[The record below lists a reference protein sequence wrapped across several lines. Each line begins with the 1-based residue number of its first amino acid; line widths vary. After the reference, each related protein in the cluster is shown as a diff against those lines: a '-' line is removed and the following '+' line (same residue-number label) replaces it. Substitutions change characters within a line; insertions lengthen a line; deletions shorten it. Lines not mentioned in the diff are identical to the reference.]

1 MLWGDE
7 QLDCGNDFTM
17 CLYIEKNGMGRAI
30 SICVFLS
37 SFFKIGT
44 ENIHTIRHSS
54 KQCWDTIFLLLLL
67 LHLSICETTFEHVE
81 ENPRSLCSVEEARSF
96 KYIYIGQL
104 LKHCI
109 SQDRLSM
116 CLNFYTNHLV
126 ILLICSLWLTSS
138 EMWPKFL
145 HF

>member
-1 MLWGDE
+1 
-7 QLDCGNDFTM
+7 M

-81 ENPRSLCSVEEARSF
+81 ENPRSLCSVGEARSF

-126 ILLICSLWLTSS
+126 ILLICSL
-138 EMWPKFL
+138 
-145 HF
+145 